1 MPQYSQTP
9 LKNAIC
15 PYVQWILLIGAVV
28 YLGSRVIP
36 ALWDR

>member
-1 MPQYSQTP
+1 MPQYSRTP

-28 YLGSRVIP
+28 YLGSRIIP